1 MGEEKSCTPTVF
13 CLAWPDDTKELFHKG
28 NIRNLDLEM
37 AGLLILWL
45 VMDEVCPELL
55 SDYIALFSDKYP
67 TIGWVERLAER

>member
-1 MGEEKSCTPTVF
+1 MF
-13 CLAWPDDTKELFHKG
+13 RLAWPDDIKELLHNG
-28 NIRNLDLEM
+28 NIKNSNFEM

-67 TIGWVERLAER
+67 TIGWVKRLAER